1 MGVGRNWVMGVS
13 VVINRGEDNI
23 MRVKETGCFL
33 RFVCKG
39 CVCRAV
45 GFLKLVCLQV

>member
-13 VVINRGEDNI
+13 VVINRGEGNI
-23 MRVKETGCFL
+23 MRIEETGCFL

-39 CVCRAV
+39 GICRAV
-45 GFLKLVCLQV
+45 RFLKLVRLQV